1 MTKLATL
8 AALLSLGLGLPA
20 AAQDASTVVATVG
33 DTEITLG
40 HMIAM
45 RERLPEQY
53 QALDDQT
60 LFDGVLQQLIQQTAL
75 GADTDTLSERNELV
89 LENERRALVASD
101 VLDAHTAD
109 AVTEEEIQAAYEEQ
123 YGSAEPSTEYDA
135 SHILVDSEEEAKELL
150 AELDDGAEFADLARN
165 RSTGPSGPSG
175 GALGWFGPG
184 DMVPAFQSAVADLE
198 VGEVSQP
205 VKTEFGWHVIKLN
218 DKRQRSAPPLEE
230 VRGEIETQLQTRA
243 VEEQVAEAMENADV
257 SRPETAIDASA
268 IRNDS
273 LLD

>member
-1 MTKLATL
+1 MMKLATL
-8 AALLSLGLGLPA
+8 GALLSLGLGTPA
-20 AAQDASTVVATVG
+20 VAQDATTVVATVRG
-33 DTEITLG
+33 TEITLG

-75 GADTDTLSERNELV
+75 GTGKETLSERSRLV

-101 VLDAHTAD
+101 VLDARTGD
-109 AVTEEEIQAAYEEQ
+109 AVTEEEVQAAYERQ

-135 SHILVDSEEEAKELL
+135 SHILVDSEEAAREII
-150 AELDDGAEFADLARN
+150 AELDDGAEFAALARN

-175 GALGWFGPG
+175 GALGWFGAG
-184 DMVPAFQSAVADLE
+184 DMVPTFQSAVEELE

-205 VKTEFGWHVIKLN
+205 VETEFGWHVIQLN
-218 DKRQRSAPPLEE
+218 DKRERSAPPLEE
-230 VRGEIETQLQTRA
+230 VREEIEAELQTRA

-257 SRPETAIDASA
+257 NRPETGIDASA
-268 IRNDS
+268 IRDDS